1 MIGRLYNAEKKAVG
15 TNQHTNGRVG
25 QIDPPSSTADKIA
38 KDLGVSSSKVKRA
51 GEKSEKIDAT
61 GLTAAVNSGMITKI
75 SKAALYEI
83 AKIVEAE
90 PERKAQIVQQ
100 VIEGAKANNGRV
112 KTAKKAVTP
121 DPEPDDESEDPE
133 RSHALEDLSEQISGM
148 IFDARKKWDDDFVAQ
163 LKRNVLEAFKK
174 PLPDASKAP
183 LPQTAP
189 VMPVPVA

>member
-121 DPEPDDESEDPE
+121 DPEPDDESDDPE
-133 RSHALEDLSEQISGM
+133 RARALEDFTKRISAM
-148 IFDARKKWDDDFVAQ
+148 IREARMDWDDDFVGQ

-174 PLPDASKAP
+174 PVSEVSEALLPE
-183 LPQTAP
+183 TAP
-189 VMPVPVA
+189 VMPVA